1 MDVYRIFLP
10 FSIKYN
16 HLNDSCGSRFKKYND
31 PFVYI
36 SWWLK
41 KNLEKYVNKIFR
53 KVCRFVVK
61 NCSKLN
67 KMKFSSS
74 SKNKVIYSFL
84 LVVLSSIPS
93 LECIVTFLFSRNGNH
108 QLVTFALNFVLKKGF
123 HFLINFFH
131 ASSSSHFIDRLIET
145 PWEYIRGKIVFS

>member
-1 MDVYRIFLP
+1 MCIEFFFRSV
-10 FSIKYN
+10 KYN

-41 KNLEKYVNKIFR
+41 KKSWKICKQNIPKSVSFRCEKLFQIKQDEA
-53 KVCRFVVK
+53 
-61 NCSKLN
+61 
-67 KMKFSSS
+67 SSS

-108 QLVTFALNFVLKKGF
+108 QLVTFALNIVLEKGF